1 LANLDNQ
8 DLHTGDTD
16 VQDENN
22 ATRPPDDEETT
33 TGGLPASDP
42 DKPDE
47 DDGGAAVEQR
57 TIVDEVAAWFL
68 SLFQNKKD
76 VSQQSP
82 PSQGDARDAKTPI
95 PIRPRRNK
103 QVEREQTRQALAQI
117 RAKESIEE
125 RLERYRDLI
134 RDFEEDRENVLEK
147 CGRWFFL
154 FLAYVGPVIVALA
167 FGKEIGD
174 AYGGTFD
181 LNNGWSLGMHVGSYF
196 GELALAMMSLSCAT
210 ALRRMQSDKGYILK
224 LLACL
229 FFLVLFSF
237 ASGLAQ
243 WFIALRIV
251 DVKATGGYAALVFRV
266 AMPPAVDIASLLY
279 ISIMKFK
286 SLKSHIA
293 NLKLES
299 DALRELNDAEIG
311 IRKSQNNAKQ
321 QEAREKLLMDVEEIQ
336 AKAVL
341 KAVEKSLNAQD
352 DKRNGFNVR
361 SM

>member
-1 LANLDNQ
+1 MANLDNQ
-8 DLHTGDTD
+8 DLHEDDVD
-16 VQDENN
+16 VQDDPNTN
-22 ATRPPDDEETT
+22 HSPDDEEPD
-33 TGGLPASDP
+33 TGNLPTKDP
-42 DKPDE
+42 DTPDE
-47 DDGGAAVEQR
+47 DGGGAAVEQR

-68 SLFQNKKD
+68 SLFQGKKE
-76 VSQQSP
+76 VPQQPTTTQEQS
-82 PSQGDARDAKTPI
+82 RDAHAPI
-95 PIRPRRNK
+95 PLRPRRNK

-154 FLAYVGPVIVALA
+154 FLAYVGPIIVALA

-174 AYGGTFD
+174 AYGGAFD
-181 LNNGWSLGMHVGSYF
+181 LNSGWSLGMHVGAYF

-229 FFLVLFSF
+229 FFLAVFSL

-243 WFIALRIV
+243 WFIALRFV
-251 DVKATGGYAALVFRV
+251 DVQAAGGYTALVFRV

-293 NLKLES
+293 NLKMEA

-352 DKRNGFNVR
+352 DKRNGFQMR

>member
-1 LANLDNQ
+1 MLTQ
-8 DLHTGDTD
+8 DEQDTTIGADD
-16 VQDENN
+16 VQDTSRTQN
-22 ATRPPDDEETT
+22 TSDDNELEAD
-33 TGGLPASDP
+33 GSPVSDP
-42 DKPDE
+42 DKPD
-47 DDGGAAVEQR
+47 DDESGASEQR
-57 TIVDEVAAWFL
+57 GIIEELSSWFL
-68 SLFQNKKD
+68 SLFQRQAST
-76 VSQQSP
+76 SQPSP
-82 PSQGDARDAKTPI
+82 TTQGKPPI
-95 PIRPRRNK
+95 PFRPRGKRNK
-103 QVEREQTRQALAQI
+103 RLEKEQESQALAQM
-117 RAKESIEE
+117 RAKETIEE
-125 RLERYRDLI
+125 RLERYRELI
-134 RDFEEDRENVLEK
+134 RDFEEDRENLLEK
-147 CGRWFFL
+147 GGRWFFL
-154 FLAYVGPVIVALA
+154 LLAFVGPIIVALA

-174 AYGGTFD
+174 AYGGAFD
-181 LNNGWSLGMHVGSYF
+181 INSGWSLGMHVGAYF

-229 FFLVLFSF
+229 FFLVLFSL

-293 NLKLES
+293 NLKMEA
-299 DALRELNDAEIG
+299 DALRELNEAEIG

-321 QEAREKLLMDVEEIQ
+321 QEAREQLLMDVEAIQ

-341 KAVEKSLNAQD
+341 RAVDKSLNEQG
-352 DKRNGFNVR
+352 DKRGTGWQMRNN
-361 SM
+361 S

>member
-1 LANLDNQ
+1 MSTLDEQ
-8 DLHTGDTD
+8 DINRGPTDPQDVESTQHT
-16 VQDENN
+16 
-22 ATRPPDDEETT
+22 PDNEEPD

-42 DKPDE
+42 NTPDE

-57 TIVDEVAAWFL
+57 TIVDEVAAWL
-68 SLFQNKKD
+68 MSLFQGKKD
-76 VSQQSP
+76 VPQQGP
-82 PSQGDARDAKTPI
+82 TPQATAKETRQPT

-103 QVEREQTRQALAQI
+103 QMEREQTRQALAQM

-134 RDFEEDRENVLEK
+134 RDFEEDRENILEK
-147 CGRWFFL
+147 GGRWFFL
-154 FLAYVGPVIVALA
+154 FLAYVGPIFVALA

-174 AYGGTFD
+174 AYSGPFD
-181 LNNGWSLGMHVGSYF
+181 WNSGWSLGTHTGAYF
-196 GELALAMMSLSCAT
+196 GELALAMMSLSSAT
-210 ALRRMQSDKGYILK
+210 ALRRMQTDKGYISK
-224 LLACL
+224 LILAL
-229 FFLVLFSF
+229 LFLVLFSM

-243 WFIALRIV
+243 WFIALRFV
-251 DVKATGGYAALVFRV
+251 DITATGGYAALIFRV

-293 NLKLES
+293 NLKMEA
-299 DALRELNDAEIG
+299 DALRELNEAEIG

-321 QEAREKLLMDVEEIQ
+321 QEAREQLLMDVEAIQ

-341 KAVEKSLNAQD
+341 KAVEKSLNNQD
-352 DKRNGFNVR
+352 DKRGNGWQMR
-361 SM
+361 A

>member
-1 LANLDNQ
+1 MAISDNQ

-16 VQDENN
+16 MQDENN
-22 ATRPPDDEETT
+22 VTRPPDDEETT

-47 DDGGAAVEQR
+47 GDGGAAVEQR

-68 SLFQNKKD
+68 SLFQGKKD
-76 VSQQSP
+76 VPQQAPTSP
-82 PSQGDARDAKTPI
+82 GETRDTKKPI
-95 PIRPRRNK
+95 PIHPRRNK
-103 QVEREQTRQALAQI
+103 QMEREQTRQALAQI

-154 FLAYVGPVIVALA
+154 FLAYVGPIIVALA

-174 AYGGTFD
+174 AYGGAFD
-181 LNNGWSLGMHVGSYF
+181 MNSGWSLGMHVGSYF

-229 FFLVLFSF
+229 VFLVLFSL

-243 WFIALRIV
+243 WFIALKFV
-251 DVKATGGYAALVFRV
+251 NVNATGGYAALVFRV

-293 NLKLES
+293 NLKMEA

-352 DKRNGFNVR
+352 DKRSGFNVR
-361 SM
+361 SI